1 MDWTFAQRAAGFV
14 FVLIVVL
21 GAGSG
26 AIAQTPAAAAGGPDI
41 LGMRVGISPQEAFTL
56 LQKIDPAHRVTVG
69 QVPIPA
75 LLGDK
80 AAVYAMA
87 PENLNGGLAETI
99 NVSISV
105 PPNPQ
110 QVIQIHRTLNQTI
123 HTTVDQIVASLRQKY
138 GPESFSNPGSFP
150 NSPNM
155 FWLYD
160 RKGQLA
166 NPTVGAATM
175 RLCGNNYFQFTS
187 AGNFPIAGQTVQP
200 GVLTSAYGVNS
211 PFQITPI
218 QDPAKNP
225 QCAGWVRVNAY
236 VQGGQSN
243 GVYNYS
249 LDVTITDFDTQK
261 SAAVALSVFL
271 NNAQNQK
278 QQQDLNKAKQQSVP
292 TL

>member
-166 NPTVGAATM
+166 NPT
-175 RLCGNNYFQFTS
+175 
-187 AGNFPIAGQTVQP
+187 
-200 GVLTSAYGVNS
+200 
-211 PFQITPI
+211 
-218 QDPAKNP
+218 D
-225 QCAGWVRVNAY
+225 
-236 VQGGQSN
+236 
-243 GVYNYS
+243 
-249 LDVTITDFDTQK
+249 
-261 SAAVALSVFL
+261 SAAGSSYQRVRGQFPLSDHADPGSREKSSMRGL
-271 NNAQNQK
+271 GTCER
-278 QQQDLNKAKQQSVP
+278 LRSGWAKQRGLQ
-292 TL
+292 L